1 MNNSQNKDEVARLR
15 RRLQTCEKRII
26 EMVNW
31 DPEYFYDES
40 LSYEELDQLKALL
53 KKRQRILNKM
63 CAYTDNEVKR
73 LEVLNAMFI
82 DAIRQMNQDL
92 RNLHDGRMNMP
103 NMEQYNDNPTWLDI
117 MIYYD
122 FYAENSVIKM
132 PEDDYYGSQ
141 FDKMLEL
148 LCAEEDDLTYKGCYG
163 FCRQLGDHFI
173 EETCEGRPYERNPAI
188 QDLIKCHLYS
198 VPDVL
203 RMNKFT
209 LEMNMKQS
217 RTIAVS

>member
-1 MNNSQNKDEVARLR
+1 MNNPQNKDEAATLR
-15 RRLQTCEKRII
+15 RRLQTCDKRII
-26 EMVNW
+26 ELVNW

-40 LSYEELDQLKALL
+40 LSYEEIDQLKALL

-63 CAYTDNEVKR
+63 CVFTDNEIKR

-82 DAIRQMNQDL
+82 DAIRQMNKDL

-103 NMEQYNDNPTWLDI
+103 NMEQYNSHPTWLDS

-122 FYAENSVIKM
+122 FYAEDSVIKM
-132 PEDDYYGSQ
+132 PEDAYYGSQ

-148 LCAEEDDLTYKGCYG
+148 LCAEEKELTYKGCYG
-163 FCRQLGDHFI
+163 LCRQLGDTLS
-173 EETCEGRPYERNPAI
+173 EETYNGTYERNPAL

-198 VPDVL
+198 MPDVL

-217 RTIAVS
+217 RTLAVS